1 MPINR
6 MEDQVYLC
14 GTGTVRFFASDNG
27 RLRSPETIHICK
39 CLKKPSFPCVLVL
52 MDLGGALFCVSW
64 GTVRKCHSIRR
75 AWEKAWAGLFTSWGT
90 SSVPLTRT
98 SLPIHV
104 CMGFAREDTVLVGDC
119 IQRLG
124 DVQEGVAA
132 VNNPCHFLCTGS
144 KFVVYQLRE

>member
-1 MPINR
+1 MP
-6 MEDQVYLC
+6 QKTLLSLC
-14 GTGTVRFFASDNG
+14 AGAHGS
-27 RLRSPETIHICK
+27 
-39 CLKKPSFPCVLVL
+39 
-52 MDLGGALFCVSW
+52 GGALFCVSW
-64 GTVRKCHSIRR
+64 DTVRKWHSSGRPR
-75 AWEKAWAGLFTSWGT
+75 EKAWAGLVTAWGT

-144 KFVVYQLRE
+144 KFVVYQLREWFPQLVLITWKQIQRRDWVEDMWVGSQRALFVLV

>member
-52 MDLGGALFCVSW
+52 MDLGGGSLLCFLGYSEEMPLHQESLGEGLGRAFYFLGHIFCPIN
-64 GTVRKCHSIRR
+64 TY
-75 AWEKAWAGLFTSWGT
+75 F
-90 SSVPLTRT
+90 SSHPCL
-98 SLPIHV
+98 H
-104 CMGFAREDTVLVGDC
+104 GFCA
-119 IQRLG
+119 
-124 DVQEGVAA
+124 
-132 VNNPCHFLCTGS
+132 
-144 KFVVYQLRE
+144 